1 MNDSHGQKTR
11 FTLKA
16 CRVNKGFTIKEAAK
30 KLGISEFTLMNYEL
44 GKTFPTVPVINKIEE
59 LYDVSYNDIIFLPQN
74 NSLNV
79 KDGRK
84 RGERNG
90 IQI

>member
-16 CRVNKGFTIKEAAK
+16 CRVNKGFTIKQAAK

-59 LYDVSYNDIIFLPQN
+59 LYDVSYNDIIFFA
-74 NSLNV
+74 V
-79 KDGRK
+79 KLQFKCK
-84 RGERNG
+84 RQQKER
-90 IQI
+90 

>member
-44 GKTFPTVPVINKIEE
+44 GKTFPTVPVINKI
-59 LYDVSYNDIIFLPQN
+59 DITLATMILFFYHRIT
-74 NSLNV
+74 V
-79 KDGRK
+79 
-84 RGERNG
+84 
-90 IQI
+90 